1 MEQDSK
7 VTWLD
12 ERRLFLVGNTGAG
25 KSASGNT
32 ILGRECFV
40 SKQSFSSVTKE
51 LASGKADLAEDHG
64 QKRKV
69 KVLDMPGFG
78 DTNLTEDQIYEEIAK
93 CMDSLQCEP
102 HAFLLVV
109 PFGRFTEN
117 EEKAAIHLANL
128 FGDDA
133 VKYYTIVL
141 FTRGDHLENTN
152 FEEQLKKAPPALRE
166 LIERCG
172 RRYHVFNNEKSSD
185 RTQVKKL
192 MSKVDHMLKMVGG
205 RVYTNSMFQKA
216 KKAFKAKT
224 GPVRNVPEVASTI
237 CSTSGGL
244 VSAAGRFAISQG
256 SAVGGPVALCMG
268 LALLAAGSGL
278 AFGSAVNELHKSLK
292 SQKSQQEREK
302 NKGQKKRV

>member
-1 MEQDSK
+1 MSGEVPADMAQDSRF
-7 VTWLD
+7 TWLD

-40 SKQSFSSVTKE
+40 SKHSFSSVTKE

-69 KVLDMPGFG
+69 KVVDMPGFG
-78 DTNLTEDQIYEEIAK
+78 NTHLTEDQIYEEIAK
-93 CMDSLQCEP
+93 SKDSLNIEP

-117 EEKAAIHLANL
+117 EEQAAIHLAKL
-128 FGDDA
+128 FGRNA

-141 FTRGDHLENTN
+141 FTGDHLEGTN
-152 FEEQLKKAPPALRE
+152 FEEQLNRAPPALRK
-166 LIERCG
+166 LIEQCG
-172 RRYHVFNNEKSSD
+172 GRYHVFNNKNSSD

-205 RVYTNSMFQKA
+205 RVYTNLMFRMAQRAFMA
-216 KKAFKAKT
+216 KKKPTPLLF
-224 GPVRNVPEVASTI
+224 PLSSI
-237 CSTSGGL
+237 LL
-244 VSAAGRFAISQG
+244 V
-256 SAVGGPVALCMG
+256 VL
-268 LALLAAGSGL
+268 
-278 AFGSAVNELHKSLK
+278 
-292 SQKSQQEREK
+292 
-302 NKGQKKRV
+302 